1 MKIPSDIFCKHIIK
15 SLFLIGI
22 IMLQGCV
29 KNEVKVEFALPANVN
44 DAYKMTYYA
53 SDPKKGWYVETVAA
67 VQQGKAQLHLATRNP
82 SLVFILDNSRIP
94 RAVFYIER
102 GDKIIITGDSSDPIS
117 WIIKGNDLTEEWTQ
131 WRINSRAALSS
142 ADFSKINGAVSDYV
156 KKNPEKP
163 LSTLLLLTYFDRRLD
178 PVLFNK
184 LWKTLKGKALEPKWM
199 QLVSRSDLL
208 AEAPLAAYELKTM
221 LLRSMGNGVDTLRFP
236 SVPAI
241 LYFRRDD
248 DATRDEG
255 VEILR
260 GLAKDYPDSA
270 SRIIADISFD
280 TDSMSWTA
288 RARRDSLSKI
298 IRAWNIHAE
307 ADTDMIRMGV
317 ERTPWFVVL
326 DAKGKR
332 TYAGDDPHA
341 ADSLF
346 RKAIPSK
353 KQ

>member
-1 MKIPSDIFCKHIIK
+1 MNYILSKHIIK
-15 SLFLIGI
+15 ALSIIGI
-22 IMLQGCV
+22 ILLGGCV
-29 KNEVKVEFALPANVN
+29 RNEVKVEFALPANVN

-67 VQQGKAQLHLATRNP
+67 VQQGKAQMQLATRNP
-82 SLVFILDNSRIP
+82 SLVFVIDNSRIP

-102 GDKIIITGDSSDPIS
+102 GDKIKITGDGADPVS
-117 WIIKGNDLTEEWTQ
+117 WIIKGNELSEEWTQ

-142 ADFSKINGAVSDYV
+142 ADFSKINGAVADFV

-163 LSTLLLLTYFDRRLD
+163 LSTLLLLTYFNRRLD
-178 PVLFNK
+178 PALFNK

-208 AEAPLAAYELKTM
+208 AEAPLAAHELKRI
-221 LLRSMGNGVDTLRFP
+221 LLRSIGNGVDTLRFP

-241 LYFRRDD
+241 MYFRRDD
-248 DATRDEG
+248 DAARDEG
-255 VEILR
+255 VKILR

-280 TDSMSWTA
+280 ADSMSWTA
-288 RARRDSLSKI
+288 RVRRDSLSGI
-298 IRAWNIHAE
+298 IRAWNMHAE

-332 TYAGDDPHA
+332 KYAGDDPQV

-346 RKAIPSK
+346 RKTIPSK